1 MSKPGKKLSAI
12 VHTRAKLYRLIRQ
25 FFLERDVLE
34 VIPPVLADHTVSD
47 PHIQSFAVDMGEG
60 AIQYLQTSP
69 EFAMKKLLAKDPSPI
84 YSLGPVFRRGEAGR
98 RHRPEFTMLEWYRPG
113 LSLAQLEAEVSD
125 LIATLA
131 EGFAV
136 PFAKPQVTTFAA
148 LFDQAFACDPHGSS
162 DTELAALLEKHLPE
176 LSKHLRDGATVSR
189 NDLLDSLFSQGVE
202 PKLSSAI
209 FVREFPASQ
218 AALAKVAVRNQQLV
232 ALRSELYWQ
241 GIELANA
248 YEELTDAAELRQRI
262 EVDNQVRLAH
272 GYTPVAVD
280 EALLEAIDSMPE
292 CVGVALGVDRL
303 LMLLIGANDIDK
315 VSY

>member
-1 MSKPGKKLSAI
+1 M
-12 VHTRAKLYRLIRQ
+12 
-25 FFLERDVLE
+25 
-34 VIPPVLADHTVSD
+34 PPVLANHTVSD
-47 PHIQSFAVDMGEG
+47 PHIQSFAVEVGEG

-69 EFAMKKLLAKDPSPI
+69 EFAMKKLLAKDSSPI

-113 LSLAQLEAEVSD
+113 LSLAQLESEVSD

-131 EGFAV
+131 EAFAV
-136 PFAKPQVTTFAA
+136 PFGKPEVTTYAA
-148 LFDQAFACDPHGSS
+148 LFAQTFACDPHGLS
-162 DTELAALLEKHLPE
+162 DAELFALLEKHLPD
-176 LSKHLRDGATVSR
+176 LSQHLRDDANVSR

-202 PKLSSAI
+202 PHLSSAT
-209 FVREFPASQ
+209 FVREFPAGQ
-218 AALAKVAVRNQQLV
+218 AALAKVAVRDQQFV

-303 LMLLIGANDIDK
+303 LMLLTETDDIDK